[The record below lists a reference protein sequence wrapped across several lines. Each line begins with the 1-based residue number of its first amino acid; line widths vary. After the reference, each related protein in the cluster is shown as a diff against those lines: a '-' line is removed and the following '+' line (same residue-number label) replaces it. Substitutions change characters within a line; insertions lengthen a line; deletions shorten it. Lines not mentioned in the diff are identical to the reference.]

1 MKTKI
6 IYISGSEIFD
16 MNDIRTAFD
25 EVRQALNLD
34 KTTVLFGVPVD
45 AEDAGF
51 ATNITETKPVETN
64 IIDDAEI
71 VQVPET
77 EPVMETTEITIETEE
92 IPVESTKETPEIIE
106 EIVDEE
112 KIQDDQQEPVAEQP
126 VKKRGRP
133 RKTPVVEQPVDVKT
147 EEETIDQTP
156 ESAEDEET
164 VVPILSILSSN
175 DDEENLPENEKE
187 ESTEEEPITSEPEAV
202 TIEQI
207 SIEKQEIN
215 IIHEIPENESVQNDS
230 EKTIVED
237 EAETDN
243 DEESLEKL
251 LSAMTPL
258 QEDVLEEPVTEQ
270 PISQPED
277 ISVDATLQQLASE
290 FVENQDKISAENKS
304 SSRSK
309 IGKLR
314 NILPFKQSKH
324 KDQGLGDLFGWAG
337 IAANDEDFSVPGFF
351 TNVASKK

>member
-6 IYISGSEIFD
+6 IYISGNEIFD
-16 MNDIRTAFD
+16 MNDIRAAFE

-64 IIDDAEI
+64 IIDDTEI

-77 EPVMETTEITIETEE
+77 KPVMETTEITIETEE
-92 IPVESTKETPEIIE
+92 IPVERTKEIPEIIE

-133 RKTPVVEQPVDVKT
+133 RKIIAEQPVDTQTSEEPVQEITESEPENESTPVQESENNT
-147 EEETIDQTP
+147 EEK
-156 ESAEDEET
+156 
-164 VVPILSILSSN
+164 VVPILSVLSV
-175 DDEENLPENEKE
+175 NE
-187 ESTEEEPITSEPEAV
+187 EEEPITQS
-202 TIEQI
+202 
-207 SIEKQEIN
+207 QEID
-215 IIHEIPENESVQNDS
+215 IITEISADEIESQDSSLLNESITDVADAEPIDS
-230 EKTIVED
+230 D
-237 EAETDN
+237 EAD
-243 DEESLEKL
+243 LEKL

-258 QEDVLEEPVTEQ
+258 QEDVLEEPVAEQ
-270 PISQPED
+270 PVSQPED

-290 FVENQDKISAENKS
+290 FAENQDKIATETKS

-337 IAANDEDFSVPGFF
+337 VAANDEDFSVPGFF

>member
-6 IYISGSEIFD
+6 IYISGNEIFD
-16 MNDIRTAFD
+16 MNDIRAAFE

-64 IIDDAEI
+64 IIDDTEI

-92 IPVESTKETPEIIE
+92 IPVERTEEKPEIIE

-133 RKTPVVEQPVDVKT
+133 RKIIAEQPVDTQTSEEPVQEITESEPENESTPVQESENNT
-147 EEETIDQTP
+147 EEK
-156 ESAEDEET
+156 
-164 VVPILSILSSN
+164 VVPILSVLSV
-175 DDEENLPENEKE
+175 NE
-187 ESTEEEPITSEPEAV
+187 EEEPITQS
-202 TIEQI
+202 
-207 SIEKQEIN
+207 QEID
-215 IIHEIPENESVQNDS
+215 IITEISTDEIESQDSSLLNESITDVADAEPIDS
-230 EKTIVED
+230 D
-237 EAETDN
+237 EAD
-243 DEESLEKL
+243 LEKL

-258 QEDVLEEPVTEQ
+258 QEDVLEEPVAEQ
-270 PISQPED
+270 PVSQPED

-290 FVENQDKISAENKS
+290 FAENQDKIAAETKS

-337 IAANDEDFSVPGFF
+337 VAANDEDFSVPGFF